1 MEMHQV
7 RYFLAAART
16 LSFTRAAEA
25 CSVSQPAL
33 TTAIKKLEARLRAPL
48 FHREGHRLVLT
59 EVGRRL
65 QPYFSAIIE
74 QTEAVESVARDF
86 RLLNQVPV
94 RLGVMS
100 TVGPVRVAA
109 LLADFQSRCPGV
121 EVAVR
126 DGAPEAL
133 AALLHADELDA
144 AILNPLDGL
153 GDNVRSEPLYTE
165 RYVVILPD
173 DHPLKESNGIALREL
188 SGLPYVDRLS
198 CEMREMV
205 LGVCEQSG
213 VELYARFRSEREDWV
228 QAMVAA
234 SIGFAFMPEYSVT
247 DRDMIRRPLVDPALS
262 RTISLVTKRGR
273 RHPPALAAFIET
285 ARSQRWHESD
295 ARQ

>member
-109 LLADFQSRCPGV
+109 LLADFQKPMSRRG
-121 EVAVR
+121 
-126 DGAPEAL
+126 
-133 AALLHADELDA
+133 
-144 AILNPLDGL
+144 
-153 GDNVRSEPLYTE
+153 
-165 RYVVILPD
+165 
-173 DHPLKESNGIALREL
+173 
-188 SGLPYVDRLS
+188 
-198 CEMREMV
+198 
-205 LGVCEQSG
+205 
-213 VELYARFRSEREDWV
+213 
-228 QAMVAA
+228 
-234 SIGFAFMPEYSVT
+234 
-247 DRDMIRRPLVDPALS
+247 
-262 RTISLVTKRGR
+262 GR
-273 RHPPALAAFIET
+273 RSG
-285 ARSQRWHESD
+285 RSTRSS
-295 ARQ
+295 RRTSSC

>member
-7 RYFLAAART
+7 RYFLAVART

-33 TTAIKKLEARLRAPL
+33 TTAIKKLEAQIRAPL

-59 EVGRRL
+59 DVGRRL
-65 QPYFSAIIE
+65 QPYFATIME

-94 RLGVMS
+94 RLGVMT
-100 TVGPVRVAA
+100 TVGPMRVSA
-109 LLADFQSRCPGV
+109 LLSEFGGRCAGV

-133 AALLHADELDA
+133 AALLDADELDA

-153 GDNVRSEPLYTE
+153 GENVKAEPLYTE
-165 RYVVILPD
+165 RYVVVLPD
-173 DHPLKESNGIALREL
+173 DHPLKDSNGIALRDL

-205 LGVCEQSG
+205 MGVCEESG
-213 VELYARFRSEREDWV
+213 VTLYARFRSEREDWV

-234 SIGFAFMPEYSVT
+234 KIGFAFMPEYSVT

-285 ARSQRWHESD
+285 ARSQRWHEVGV
-295 ARQ
+295 QM